1 LSQSKLFSET
11 SANATPHNGRPL
23 VVDLDG
29 TLIHTD
35 MLHESAIRLFRD
47 KPHFVLAIPFWLSRG
62 KALLKQKLARHVD
75 ADIASLPFNQQL
87 IDWLQSQKDLG
98 RKLVLCTATDM
109 SIAKMIADHLKL
121 FDDVIASDGIQNLAG
136 KNKANALVEKYGE
149 NGFDYVG
156 NSSVDLL
163 VWEKSKQ
170 GVVVNG
176 SSKLVQQASLVTEIE
191 HVISKAKNDLKTWIK
206 VFRLHQWIKN
216 VLIFVP
222 IFAAHQ
228 VITGEL
234 WTNLGLAFLSF
245 SLCASSVYVANDLLD
260 LESDRAHPRK
270 RSRPFA
276 SGQIPIWMGAVLA
289 PILIFSSFA
298 LAQYVG
304 GSFLPWLVVYFGL
317 TCAYSWGLKRLVLV
331 DCLTL
336 AVLYTL
342 RIVAGA
348 AAVSVPLSFWLLA
361 FSIFLFLSLA
371 FIKRYAELQAHPED
385 DAKKVHGRGYY
396 LADAPLV
403 QQLGVTSGYAATLVL
418 ALYLNSENVIKLY
431 RTPEIIWGAVPLML
445 LWISWMWLK
454 AHRGLMHDD
463 PIVFAIKDK
472 VSILIGALF
481 ITVLVVARVW

>member
-1 LSQSKLFSET
+1 MIVNKSKLFSEKF
-11 SANATPHNGRPL
+11 ANATPYDGRPL

-35 MLHESAIRLFRD
+35 MLHESTMGLLRD
-47 KPHFVLAIPFWLSRG
+47 KPHFFLAIPFWLFRG
-62 KALLKQKLARHVD
+62 KALVKQKLASYVK
-75 ADIASLPFNQQL
+75 ANVATLPFNQKL
-87 IDWLQSQKDLG
+87 IEWLQSEKDLG

-121 FDDVIASDGIQNLAG
+121 FDEVIASDGIQNLAG
-136 KNKANALVEKYGE
+136 KNKANALVVKYGE

-170 GVVVNG
+170 GVVVSG
-176 SSKLVQQASLVTEIE
+176 SSRLVIQASNITEIE
-191 HVISKAKNDLKTWIK
+191 HVISKAKNNLKTWVK

-216 VLIFVP
+216 VLIFIP

-245 SLCASSVYVANDLLD
+245 SLCASSVYIANDLLD
-260 LESDRAHPRK
+260 LESDRTHPRK

-276 SGQIPIWMGAVLA
+276 SGQIPIWIGTLLA

-298 LAQYVG
+298 LALKVG
-304 GSFLPWLVVYFGL
+304 GSFLPWLLVYFAL

-336 AVLYTL
+336 AILYTL

-371 FIKRYAELQAHPED
+371 FIKRYAELQAHPEG

-445 LWISWMWLK
+445 LWISWMWL
-454 AHRGLMHDD
+454 
-463 PIVFAIKDK
+463 
-472 VSILIGALF
+472 
-481 ITVLVVARVW
+481 

>member
-1 LSQSKLFSET
+1 LSQSKLFPEAF
-11 SANATPHNGRPL
+11 ANATPHNERPL

-29 TLIHTD
+29 TLVNTD
-35 MLHESAIRLFRD
+35 MLHESAIRLLRD
-47 KPHFVLAIPFWLSRG
+47 KPHLFLAIPFWLSRG
-62 KALLKQKLARHVD
+62 KAVLKQKLASHFGV
-75 ADIASLPFNQQL
+75 DIASLPFNQKL

-109 SIAKMIADHLKL
+109 SIAKMISDHLKL
-121 FDDVIASDGIQNLAG
+121 FDDVIASNGIQNLAG
-136 KNKANALVEKYGE
+136 RNKANALVEKYGE

-170 GVVVNG
+170 GVVVNA
-176 SSKLVQQASLVTEIE
+176 SNKLVDQASAVTEIE
-191 HVISKAKNDLKTWIK
+191 HVISKAKNNLKTWIR

-228 VITGEL
+228 VITGGL
-234 WTNLGLAFLSF
+234 WINLGLAFLSF
-245 SLCASSVYVANDLLD
+245 SLCASSVYIANDLLD
-260 LESDRAHPRK
+260 LESDREHPRK

-276 SGQIPIWMGAVLA
+276 SGQISIWMGAVIA
-289 PILIFSSFA
+289 PLLIFFSFA
-298 LAQYVG
+298 MAQYVG
-304 GSFLPWLVVYFGL
+304 GSFLPWLLVYFGL

-342 RIVAGA
+342 RIIAGA

-371 FIKRYAELQAHPED
+371 FIKRYAELQAHPEG

-396 LADAPLV
+396 IADAPLV

-454 AHRGLMHDD
+454 AHRGLMNDD

-481 ITVLVVARVW
+481 ITILVVARAW

>member
-1 LSQSKLFSET
+1 LSQSKLFSEA

-35 MLHESAIRLFRD
+35 MLHESAIHLLRD
-47 KPHFVLAIPFWLSRG
+47 KPHFVLAIPFWLFRG
-62 KALLKQKLARHVD
+62 KALLKQKLASHVN
-75 ADIASLPFNQQL
+75 AEITSLPFNQQL

-121 FDDVIASDGIQNLAG
+121 FDEVIASDSIQNLAG
-136 KNKANALVEKYGE
+136 KNKANVLVEKYRE

-170 GVVVNG
+170 GIVVNG
-176 SSKLVQQASLVTEIE
+176 SNKLVDQASAVTEIE
-191 HVISKAKNDLKTWIK
+191 HVISKAKISLKTWIK

-228 VITGEL
+228 VITSEL
-234 WTNLGLAFLSF
+234 WINLGLAFLSF
-245 SLCASSVYVANDLLD
+245 SLCASSAYVANDLLD
-260 LESDRAHPRK
+260 LESDRAHPHK

-276 SGQIPIWMGAVLA
+276 SGQIPIWIGAVLA
-289 PILIFSSFA
+289 LILIFSSFA
-298 LAQYVG
+298 LAMHVG
-304 GSFLPWLVVYFGL
+304 GSFLPWLMVYYVL
-317 TCAYSWGLKRLVLV
+317 TCAYSWVLKRLVLV

-361 FSIFLFLSLA
+361 FSIFLFSSLA
-371 FIKRYAELQAHPED
+371 FIKRYAELQAHPEG
-385 DAKKVHGRGYY
+385 DAKKVHRRGYY

-431 RTPEIIWGAVPLML
+431 RFPEIIWGAVPLIL

-454 AHRGLMHDD
+454 AQRGLMHYD
-463 PIVFAIKDK
+463 PILFAIKDK

-481 ITVLVVARVW
+481 ITILVVARVW

>member
-1 LSQSKLFSET
+1 MSQSKLFSEA
-11 SANATPHNGRPL
+11 SANATQHNGRPL

-29 TLIHTD
+29 TLIYTD
-35 MLHESAIRLFRD
+35 MLHESAIRLLRD
-47 KPHFVLAIPFWLSRG
+47 KPHFVLAIPFWLFRG
-62 KALLKQKLARHVD
+62 KAFLKQKLASHVN

-98 RKLVLCTATDM
+98 RKLVLCTATDI
-109 SIAKMIADHLKL
+109 SIAKMIADYLKL
-121 FDDVIASDGIQNLAG
+121 FDDVIASDGIKNLAG
-136 KNKANALVEKYGE
+136 KNKANALVKKYGE
-149 NGFDYVG
+149 NSFDYVG
-156 NSSVDLL
+156 NSSIDLL

-176 SSKLVQQASLVTEIE
+176 ASNLVQKASLVTKIE
-191 HVISKAKNDLKTWIK
+191 HVISKAKNNLKTWVK

-228 VITGEL
+228 VITSEL
-234 WTNLGLAFLSF
+234 WINLGLAFLSF
-245 SLCASSVYVANDLLD
+245 SLCASSVYIANDLLD
-260 LESDRAHPRK
+260 LESDRKHPSK
-270 RSRPFA
+270 HSRPFA

-289 PILIFSSFA
+289 PVLILSSLI

-304 GSFLPWLVVYFGL
+304 GNFLPWLLVYFGL
-317 TCAYSWGLKRLVLV
+317 TCVYSWGLKRLVLV

-336 AVLYTL
+336 AILYTL

-348 AAVSVPLSFWLLA
+348 AAISVPLSFWLLA

-371 FIKRYAELQAHPED
+371 FIKRYAELQAHPG

-396 LADAPLV
+396 IADAPLV

-472 VSILIGALF
+472 VSILIGAFF
-481 ITVLVVARVW
+481 IAILVVERFW

>member
-1 LSQSKLFSET
+1 LSQSKLFSEA
-11 SANATPHNGRPL
+11 SANAAPHNGSPL

-35 MLHESAIRLFRD
+35 MLHESAIRLLRD

-62 KALLKQKLARHVD
+62 KALLKQKLASYIDVD
-75 ADIASLPFNQQL
+75 ITSLPFNQQL

-98 RKLVLCTATDM
+98 RKLVLCTATDV
-109 SIAKMIADHLKL
+109 SIARKIADHLKL
-121 FDDVIASDGIQNLAG
+121 FDEVIASDGIQNLAG
-136 KNKANALVEKYGE
+136 KNKANALVKKYGE

-156 NSSVDLL
+156 NSYVDLL

-170 GVVVNG
+170 GVVVSG
-176 SSKLVQQASLVTEIE
+176 SNKLVDQASLVTKIE
-191 HVISKAKNDLKTWIK
+191 HVISKAKNNLKTWVR

-222 IFAAHQ
+222 IVAAHQ

-234 WTNLGLAFLSF
+234 WINLGLAFLSF

-270 RSRPFA
+270 RFRPFA
-276 SGQIPIWMGAVLA
+276 SGQIPIWMGTILA
-289 PILIFSSFA
+289 PALIFSS
-298 LAQYVG
+298 LAMAQHVG
-304 GSFLPWLVVYFGL
+304 GSFLPCLLVYFGL

-336 AVLYTL
+336 AILYTL

-371 FIKRYAELQAHPED
+371 FIKRYAELQAHPEG

-396 LADAPLV
+396 IADAPLV

-481 ITVLVVARVW
+481 VAILVVARAW

>member
-1 LSQSKLFSET
+1 LSYSELFSEEC
-11 SANATPHNGRPL
+11 ANHLLQNERPL
-23 VVDLDG
+23 IVDLDG

-35 MLHESAIRLFRD
+35 MLHESAIRLLRD
-47 KPHFVLAIPFWLSRG
+47 KPHFVLATPFWLSRG
-62 KALLKQKLARHVD
+62 KALLKQKLASHID
-75 ADIASLPFNQQL
+75 LDITSLPFNQQL

-121 FDDVIASDGIQNLAG
+121 FDEVIASDGIQNLAG
-136 KNKANALVEKYGE
+136 RNKANELVEKYGE

-170 GVVVNG
+170 GVVVSG
-176 SSKLVQQASLVTEIE
+176 SSRLVQQASLVTEIE
-191 HVISKAKNDLKTWIK
+191 HVISKAKNSLKTWVK

-234 WTNLGLAFLSF
+234 WINLGLAFLSF

-276 SGQIPIWMGAVLA
+276 SGQIPIWMGAILA

-298 LAQYVG
+298 IAQYVG
-304 GSFLPWLVVYFGL
+304 GSFLPWLMVYFSL
-317 TCAYSWGLKRLVLV
+317 TCAYSWVLKRLVLV

-371 FIKRYAELQAHPED
+371 FIKRYAELQAHPD
-385 DAKKVHGRGYY
+385 GDTKKVHGRGYY
-396 LADAPLV
+396 LADASLV

-418 ALYLNSENVIKLY
+418 ALYLNGENVIKLY

-454 AHRGLMHDD
+454 AHRGLMHED

-472 VSILIGALF
+472 VSILIGALL
-481 ITVLVVARVW
+481 ITILVVARAW

>member
-371 FIKRYAELQAHPED
+371 FIKRYAELQAHPEG